1 MESIRRYP
9 RLVFRLLQ
17 LGVIGLFLARAWN
30 YIYWD
35 SPLRSFLWDEDLL
48 TRWVERMGYTW
59 SEWVTNPEIN
69 QSIASTIQV
78 QGILFV
84 VAAIAVLFLEKFPRS
99 SAILVAIGGLQCLLH
114 VCLTTKAH
122 FGQVGQFIEQTLQW
136 VSPFLLLAT
145 FVPVVTPK
153 TLDWLMRWAIA
164 LTFCGHGLYA
174 IGFYPVPG
182 NFQEMMMAGLSVS
195 NQQALQLLKLAGLLD
210 FLAAGL
216 LLLPFAQWA
225 KWGLY
230 YTIIWGALTAFARV
244 WSYFSL
250 YSFQGL
256 TQQWLPESMSRGVHF
271 LIPLALFYIW
281 KTKKY

>member
-17 LGVIGLFLARAWN
+17 IGVFSLFLARAWN
-30 YIYWD
+30 YIIWD
-35 SPLRSFLWDEDLL
+35 SPLRSLLWDEDLL
-48 TRWVERMGYTW
+48 TPWVARMGYTW
-59 SEWVTNPEIN
+59 SEWVTNPGIN
-69 QSIASTIQV
+69 QSIAGIIQA
-78 QGILFV
+78 QGMLFV
-84 VAAIAVLFLEKFPRS
+84 VAAAAVLFLERFPRP
-99 SAILVAIGGLQCLLH
+99 SAILVALGGLQCLLH

-122 FGQVGQFIEQTLQW
+122 FGQMGQFIEQSLQW
-136 VSPFLLLAT
+136 GSPFLLLAAYT
-145 FVPVVTPK
+145 PAVAPK

-195 NQQALQLLKLAGLLD
+195 NQQALQFLKLAGILD

-230 YTIIWGALTAFARV
+230 YTIIWGALTAFARI
-244 WSYFSL
+244 WSYSSL
-250 YSFQGL
+250 YSLQGL
-256 TQQWLPESMSRGVHF
+256 TEQWLPESLSRGVHF
-271 LIPLALFYIW
+271 LVPLALFYMW
-281 KTKKY
+281 KIKKH